1 MAPLPS
7 FTEQLLSSNPDGWK
21 AATQSPFLRAA
32 ASGTLSKKNL
42 GAWLAND
49 RLYIH
54 AYVKAA
60 GRLLS
65 LVNLPEVLPD
75 EVTVEMQLVDWICDA
90 LAAIRKEERW
100 FTDSARRYG
109 LEVDLATDGNQ
120 PSRVRDDA
128 KLPGLVMFEKLF
140 GSVQSAGEGGPPA
153 AQPWLEGAIIL
164 WGTERVYLEAW
175 SWAKAQ
181 VPDDASGSA
190 FENDADGGASRKEL

>member
-1 MAPLPS
+1 MLCILRCVGSTSRLSTSMAPLPS

-120 PSRVRDDA
+120 PSRVRGGA
-128 KLPGLVMFEKLF
+128 GRPGRGGGGER
-140 GSVQSAGEGGPPA
+140 GGAGRAAGEG
-153 AQPWLEGAIIL
+153 
-164 WGTERVYLEAW
+164 
-175 SWAKAQ
+175 
-181 VPDDASGSA
+181 
-190 FENDADGGASRKEL
+190 